1 MLLQRWWLATTRSK
15 PLQLFMLITA
25 IVRRGTANERY
36 KSVGHFN
43 LNRTRDHSYPPPRL
57 DETSSQEIYCIL
69 SLNLSLGIADR
80 RLQTLTH
87 ITACFEARKTTRDP
101 RRLSRLLFI
110 LLLKLFFCSICIP
123 FLHWISPLVSCLE
136 RRSSPDVSLRRF
148 QGIFTVQRLSSERP
162 PEIEFFVTLLALNS

>member
-1 MLLQRWWLATTRSK
+1 MLLQRWWLATTRSR

-57 DETSSQEIYCIL
+57 DETSPQEIYCIL
-69 SLNLSLGIADR
+69 SLNLSLEIAAH

-87 ITACFEARKTTRDP
+87 ITACFEARKNDERDP
-101 RRLSRLLFI
+101 
-110 LLLKLFFCSICIP
+110 
-123 FLHWISPLVSCLE
+123 LVDYLVYYSY
-136 RRSSPDVSLRRF
+136 F
-148 QGIFTVQRLSSERP
+148 Y
-162 PEIEFFVTLLALNS
+162 